1 MNIELDRI
9 EKFFNLIIKE
19 LKGNGIDNIPLDYDF
34 YWNIP
39 SDLLYDLYNEPKE
52 LDMGQL
58 SEDYQ
63 FLSYSI
69 NQDIVTSSNLRKL
82 SSLLRYIADK
92 LDM

>member
-9 EKFFNLIIKE
+9 ENFFNLIIKE
-19 LKGNGIDNIPLDYDF
+19 LKGNGIHNIPIDYDF

-63 FLSYSI
+63 FLLYSI
-69 NQDIVTSSNLRKL
+69 SQDILTSGNLRKL